1 MDCLLRKLIYGYDR
15 DFQTNTRYYCI
26 ETSELYDGLFPSILD
41 PQTGKM
47 FLNRLPEIA
56 GQRDGDW
63 SHLGCNLIHDKPLLQ
78 TM

>member
-1 MDCLLRKLIYGYDR
+1 MREWMNLIDKI
-15 DFQTNTRYYCI
+15 I

-47 FLNRLPEIA
+47 FLNRLPEITS
-56 GQRDGDW
+56 QRDGDR
-63 SHLGCNLIHDKPLLQ
+63 SHLGCNLIHDESLLQ

>member
-1 MDCLLRKLIYGYDR
+1 MDTIEIFRRIQDAIDKI
-15 DFQTNTRYYCI
+15 I
-26 ETSELYDGLFPSILD
+26 ETSELYGGLFPSIID